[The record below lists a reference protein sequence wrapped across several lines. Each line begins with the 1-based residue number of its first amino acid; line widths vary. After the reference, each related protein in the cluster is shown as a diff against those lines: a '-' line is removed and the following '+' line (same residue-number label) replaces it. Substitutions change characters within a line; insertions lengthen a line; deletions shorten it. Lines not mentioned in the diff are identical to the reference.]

1 MIKWKQNKSL
11 KPDVILNKL
20 EIIINDIKKS
30 DKLSSAHFEKVEAE
44 AALFTMVD
52 FGCDLSPFTKK
63 QIFNTAIS
71 TVAMKGHLIDKE
83 KVLKE
88 LNFELKKYH
97 DNQEKT
103 FFLLT
108 SISLTSP
115 PSEEILKRIENID
128 GCEIKVF
135 LGDFDKK
142 YSSREEMNQYW
153 GQETEHTPSEYCKII
168 IETKAKLSHE
178 AVNKS
183 LEVLDLV
190 RAVMCLFSN
199 SSMAISSGGEWNP
212 INTIMLGG
220 MHSLHL
226 SNGEL
231 AENFCWCEPAY
242 RKIRASTFSQNLLTN
257 HTSRITWAYE
267 QLTKVPYR
275 RTLKESLIRYV
286 RAFDENDNNTV
297 ILKGWGAIEKVVV
310 AGEKNCDLV
319 SKRCS
324 YLFEDREYHKQIIEH
339 LREYRNASVHAG
351 EYLNDVKTHCY
362 QLQYYFLKLISFY
375 LSNAEVF
382 TSIEEANSFLDL
394 PNDISKLHRE
404 KELLEKAIKF
414 MEPT

>member
-1 MIKWKQNKSL
+1 
-11 KPDVILNKL
+11 
-20 EIIINDIKKS
+20 
-30 DKLSSAHFEKVEAE
+30 
-44 AALFTMVD
+44 
-52 FGCDLSPFTKK
+52 
-63 QIFNTAIS
+63 
-71 TVAMKGHLIDKE
+71 
-83 KVLKE
+83 
-88 LNFELKKYH
+88 
-97 DNQEKT
+97 
-103 FFLLT
+103 
-108 SISLTSP
+108 
-115 PSEEILKRIENID
+115 
-128 GCEIKVF
+128 
-135 LGDFDKK
+135 
-142 YSSREEMNQYW
+142 
-153 GQETEHTPSEYCKII
+153 
-168 IETKAKLSHE
+168 
-178 AVNKS
+178 

-199 SSMAISSGGEWNP
+199 SSMTISSGGEWNP

-257 HTSRITWAYE
+257 HTLSITWAYD